1 MLLRLLLL
9 QNCGLLLLLPIL
21 LLLLLLLVL
30 LLRLLLQLLLLVMRL
45 LLALWL
51 LLLLV
56 LRLRW
61 LHMLLHHWCRGHSTW
76 WQCDALRRCQLPQAR
91 VLHLQSVSS
100 GVVAVAKGKEHRRHC
115 RVGAS

>member
-1 MLLRLLLL
+1 LLLRLLLL

-30 LLRLLLQLLLLVMRL
+30 LLRLLLQLLLLVMR
-45 LLALWL
+45 
-51 LLLLV
+51 LLLV